1 MMFISQDEVAELTG
15 YQQPKRQAKW
25 LADNGYRFALD
36 AAGRPKALRSEIER
50 RLGKTEKTTGKRPR
64 LELLKKIG

>member
-36 AAGRPKALRSEIER
+36 ATGRPKVLREEVENYLIGKVKGRSRSPNFAALHGVR
-50 RLGKTEKTTGKRPR
+50 
-64 LELLKKIG
+64 